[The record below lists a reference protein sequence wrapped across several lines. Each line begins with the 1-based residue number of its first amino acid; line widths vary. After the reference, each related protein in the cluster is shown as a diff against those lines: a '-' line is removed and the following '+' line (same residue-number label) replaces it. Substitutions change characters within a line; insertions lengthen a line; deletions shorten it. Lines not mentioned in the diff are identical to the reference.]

1 MSTIV
6 ANEIKG
12 VNDVGVL
19 QPTKPVFQA
28 FGIAGGTF
36 AHGSNIILPSDTINI
51 GSHYDNTT
59 GRFTVPIAGT
69 YFFTWSFLG
78 NTASTKYRYYLYKNG
93 SELDG
98 GVHTRLVGSGSQY
111 DANATGNWIGPAAV
125 GDYFNIRY
133 IADNG
138 STASYPGANTS
149 LATTPSSAHYSKFG
163 GYLIG

>member
-36 AHGSNIILPSDTINI
+36 AHNSHVILPSATVNV
-51 GSHYDNTT
+51 GSHYDTST

-78 NTASTKYRYYLYKNG
+78 NNVDTIYRYYLYKNG

-98 GVHTRLVGSGSQY
+98 GVHMRLVGDGTDY
-111 DANATGNWIGPAAV
+111 PENATGNWIGPAAV
-125 GDYFNIRY
+125 GDYFNIY
-133 IADNG
+133 YYADNT
-138 STASYPGANTS
+138 STSMYPGGNAS
-149 LATTPSSAHYSKFG
+149 LPSAQAHYEKFG